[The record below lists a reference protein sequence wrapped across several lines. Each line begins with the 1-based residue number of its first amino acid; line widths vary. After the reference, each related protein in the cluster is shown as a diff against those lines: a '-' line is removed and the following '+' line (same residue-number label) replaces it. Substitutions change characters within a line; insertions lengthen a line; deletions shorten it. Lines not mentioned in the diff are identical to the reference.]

1 MTRYAWIGLGN
12 MGGPMSANL
21 VAAGHQVRGVDLN
34 PQAAAA
40 AASAGVEVAGSV
52 AEAVR
57 DADAVF
63 TMLPK
68 GEHVRAVFDGPDGIW
83 AHAPQGALLCD
94 SSTVDIQTSRWCHE
108 QSAAR
113 GFAFAD
119 TPVSGGISGAAGAT
133 LCFMVG
139 GEPDAVQRA
148 TELVRP
154 MAGTVIAA
162 GGPTAG
168 IAAKVCNNMMLFT
181 TLMANA
187 EGSQLAARLGLDPK
201 VFWEIVSVSSGR
213 SWSQQT
219 WYPVPDIIP
228 TAAAN
233 NNFEATFRVDLAAK
247 DVGLALAAGEQ
258 TGVKLPAARLV
269 AAQLQELI
277 DEGYADRD
285 CTLVALL
292 ATPDGIL
299 DGFTPDRP
307 ASDRPATDR

>member
-12 MGGPMSANL
+12 MGGPMAANL

-34 PQAAAA
+34 ERAAAA
-40 AASAGVEVAGSV
+40 AADSGVEVVGSI

-57 DADAVF
+57 DAEAVF

-83 AHAPQGALLCD
+83 AHAPKDALLCD
-94 SSTVDIQTSRWCHE
+94 SSTVDIETSRWCHE
-108 QSAAR
+108 QSEAR

-119 TPVSGGISGAAGAT
+119 TPVSGGISGAADAT
-133 LCFMVG
+133 LCFMIG
-139 GEPDAVQRA
+139 GEPAAVERA
-148 TELVRP
+148 AELVGP
-154 MAGTVIAA
+154 MSGKVIAA

-168 IAAKVCNNMMLFT
+168 TAAKICNNMMLFI
-181 TLMANA
+181 TLMANS

-247 DVGLALAAGEQ
+247 DVGLALAAGAQ
-258 TGVKLPAARLV
+258 TGVRLPAAQLI
-269 AAQLQELI
+269 ASQLQELI

-285 CTLVALL
+285 CSLVALL
-292 ATPDGIL
+292 STPDGVL
-299 DGFTPDRP
+299 DGFTPG
-307 ASDRPATDR
+307 ASEAGGR

>member
-12 MGGPMSANL
+12 MGGPMAANL

-34 PQAAAA
+34 ERAAAA
-40 AASAGVEVAGSV
+40 AAESGVEVVGSI

-57 DADAVF
+57 DAEAVF

-68 GEHVRAVFDGPDGIW
+68 GDHVRAVFDGPDGIW
-83 AHAPQGALLCD
+83 AHAPKDALLCD
-94 SSTVDIQTSRWCHE
+94 SSTVDIETSRWCHE
-108 QSAAR
+108 QSEAR

-119 TPVSGGISGAAGAT
+119 APVSGGISGAADAT
-133 LCFMVG
+133 LCFMIG
-139 GEPDAVQRA
+139 GEPAAVERA
-148 TELVRP
+148 TELVGP
-154 MAGTVIAA
+154 MSGKVIAA

-168 IAAKVCNNMMLFT
+168 TAAKICNNMMLFI
-181 TLMANA
+181 TLMANS

-247 DVGLALAAGEQ
+247 DVGLALDAGAQ
-258 TGVKLPAARLV
+258 TGVRLPAAQLI
-269 AAQLQELI
+269 ASQLQELI

-285 CTLVALL
+285 CSLVALL
-292 ATPDGIL
+292 STPDGVL
-299 DGFTPDRP
+299 DGFTPDTTEAGGR
-307 ASDRPATDR
+307 

>member
-12 MGGPMSANL
+12 MGGPMAANL

-34 PQAAAA
+34 ERAAAA
-40 AASAGVEVAGSV
+40 AAESGVEVVGSI

-57 DADAVF
+57 DAEAVF

-83 AHAPQGALLCD
+83 AHAPKDALLCD
-94 SSTVDIQTSRWCHE
+94 SSTVDIETSRWCHE
-108 QSAAR
+108 QSEAR
-113 GFAFAD
+113 GFSFAD
-119 TPVSGGISGAAGAT
+119 TPVSGGISGAADAT
-133 LCFMVG
+133 LCFMIG
-139 GEPDAVQRA
+139 GEPSTVERA
-148 TELVRP
+148 TELVGP
-154 MAGTVIAA
+154 MSAKVIAA

-168 IAAKVCNNMMLFT
+168 TAAKICNNMMLFI
-181 TLMANA
+181 TLMANS

-247 DVGLALAAGEQ
+247 DVGLALAAGAQ
-258 TGVKLPAARLV
+258 TGVRLPAAQLI
-269 AAQLQELI
+269 ASQLQELI

-285 CTLVALL
+285 CSLVALL
-292 ATPDGIL
+292 STPDGVL
-299 DGFTPDRP
+299 DGFTPD
-307 ASDRPATDR
+307 ASEAGGQ

>member
-12 MGGPMSANL
+12 MGGPMAANL

-34 PQAAAA
+34 ERAAAA
-40 AASAGVEVAGSV
+40 AAESGVEVVGSI

-57 DADAVF
+57 DAEAVF

-83 AHAPQGALLCD
+83 AHAPKDALLCD
-94 SSTVDIQTSRWCHE
+94 SSTVDIETSRWCHE
-108 QSAAR
+108 QSEAR
-113 GFAFAD
+113 GFSFAD
-119 TPVSGGISGAAGAT
+119 TPVSGGISGAADAT
-133 LCFMVG
+133 LCFMIG
-139 GEPDAVQRA
+139 GGPAAVERA
-148 TELVRP
+148 AELVGP
-154 MAGTVIAA
+154 MSGKVIAA

-168 IAAKVCNNMMLFT
+168 TAAKICNNMMLFI
-181 TLMANA
+181 TLMANS

-247 DVGLALAAGEQ
+247 DVGLALAAGAQ
-258 TGVKLPAARLV
+258 TGVRLPAAQLI
-269 AAQLQELI
+269 ASQLQELI

-285 CTLVALL
+285 CSLVALL
-292 ATPDGIL
+292 STPDGVL
-299 DGFTPDRP
+299 DGFTPD
-307 ASDRPATDR
+307 ASEAGGQ

>member
-12 MGGPMSANL
+12 MGGPMAANL

-34 PQAAAA
+34 ERAAAA
-40 AASAGVEVAGSV
+40 AAESGVEVAGSI

-57 DADAVF
+57 DAEAVF

-83 AHAPQGALLCD
+83 AHAPQDALLCD
-94 SSTVDIQTSRWCHE
+94 SSTVDIETSRWCHE

-119 TPVSGGISGAAGAT
+119 TPVSGGISGAADAT
-133 LCFMVG
+133 LCFMIG
-139 GEPDAVQRA
+139 GEPAAVERA
-148 TELVRP
+148 TELVGP
-154 MAGTVIAA
+154 MAGKVIAA

-168 IAAKVCNNMMLFT
+168 TAAKICNNMMLFI
-181 TLMANA
+181 TLMANS

-201 VFWEIVSVSSGR
+201 VFWEIASVSSGR

-258 TGVKLPAARLV
+258 TGVRLPAAQLI
-269 AAQLQELI
+269 ASQLQELI

-285 CTLVALL
+285 CSLVALL
-292 ATPDGIL
+292 STPDGVL
-299 DGFTPDRP
+299 DGFTPDTAEAGGR
-307 ASDRPATDR
+307 

>member
-12 MGGPMSANL
+12 MGGPMAANL

-34 PQAAAA
+34 ERAAAA
-40 AASAGVEVAGSV
+40 AAESGVEVVGSI

-57 DADAVF
+57 DAEAVF

-68 GEHVRAVFDGPDGIW
+68 GDHVRAVFDGPDGIW
-83 AHAPQGALLCD
+83 AHAPKDALLCD
-94 SSTVDIQTSRWCHE
+94 SSTVDIETSRWCHE
-108 QSAAR
+108 QSEAR
-113 GFAFAD
+113 GLAFAD
-119 TPVSGGISGAAGAT
+119 TPVSGGISGAADAT
-133 LCFMVG
+133 LCFMIG
-139 GEPDAVQRA
+139 GAPAAVERA
-148 TELVRP
+148 AELVGP
-154 MAGTVIAA
+154 MSGKVIAA

-168 IAAKVCNNMMLFT
+168 TAAKICNNMMLFI
-181 TLMANA
+181 TLMANS

-247 DVGLALAAGEQ
+247 DVGLALAAGAQ
-258 TGVKLPAARLV
+258 TGVRLPAAQLI
-269 AAQLQELI
+269 ASQLQELI

-285 CTLVALL
+285 CSLVALL
-292 ATPDGIL
+292 STPDGAL
-299 DGFTPDRP
+299 DGFTPDTSE
-307 ASDRPATDR
+307 AGGQ